1 LNRHVYIHHS
11 FKLKWH
17 PAAQPLPWPGQHDRK
32 GIEMGFTSIWH
43 WIIVLAVVLILFAR
57 PGKISGIMGD
67 FGKGLRSFKDGVK
80 SDESEAEEEAEGEV
94 VEKPAAKKVA
104 KKAAKKVAKKVAPKK
119 KTTKTAA
126 KKTKAPKKA
135 AKKKA

>member
-1 LNRHVYIHHS
+1 MHEVFLRG
-11 FKLKWH
+11 W
-17 PAAQPLPWPGQHDRK
+17 HDRK

-67 FGKGLRSFKDGVK
+67 FGKGLRSFKEGVK
-80 SDESEAEEEAEGEV
+80 PEEAEEIAEEAA
-94 VEKPAAKKVA
+94 PKKVA
-104 KKAAKKVAKKVAPKK
+104 KKPAKKVAAKK
-119 KTTKTAA
+119 KTTKAAA
-126 KKTKAPKKA
+126 KKKAPKKA